1 MKKILEVIT
10 HPVTYA
16 NLLIVGTF
24 ILIEFFH
31 TQAHY
36 KMEID
41 VHGYCRQH
49 ESNNKYLEENTY
61 EEDW

>member
-1 MKKILEVIT
+1 MKKILEIIT

-16 NLLIVGTF
+16 NLLIIGTF

-31 TQAHY
+31 THAHY
-36 KMEID
+36 KMKID
-41 VHGYCRQH
+41 VHGYCSQH

-61 EEDW
+61 EEDY

>member
-1 MKKILEVIT
+1 MKKVLEVIT
-10 HPVTYA
+10 HPVTYS
-16 NLLIVGTF
+16 NLLIIGAL

-36 KMEID
+36 KMEVD
-41 VHGYCRQH
+41 VHGYCHQYNIKNPNAFV
-49 ESNNKYLEENTY
+49 EA